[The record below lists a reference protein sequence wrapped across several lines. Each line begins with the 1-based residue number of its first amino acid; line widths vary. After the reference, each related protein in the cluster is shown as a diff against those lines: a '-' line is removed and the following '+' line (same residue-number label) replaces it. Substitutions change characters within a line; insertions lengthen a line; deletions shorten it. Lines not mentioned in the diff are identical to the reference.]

1 MKEIPAPRT
10 GFEPISQMIRGY
22 QLTQVL
28 STAMRHGIFSILDKP
43 KSASILA
50 EEISTDPTITEK
62 LLEVLVSLELISKV
76 DGEYLN
82 SDMVRSFF
90 VEDSIF
96 YQGDM
101 IYFMVDSYP
110 LWSKLDLA
118 LKNGHLDNLG
128 KGKREDTFDKRF
140 IMASAEASI
149 RGTLQ
154 DTVEVI
160 AGLPEFKDAK
170 WLLDLGGGH
179 GLYSIAFAQRNPSL
193 QAVVFDLPPVVEI
206 SREFIKDYGM
216 EARVSVIAGDY
227 LKDDL
232 GSEYDLIFTS
242 HSLFYQPREI
252 LEGSM
257 NKVYN
262 ALKDNGVLVINHWIR
277 QKNKN
282 SVVSSLWDLRLTLLG
297 SPHYL
302 YSKEE
307 YLDLL
312 RKCGFVEKDIIH
324 LPTLSNPTVIIVA
337 RKENRREL
345 PPPLS

>member
-1 MKEIPAPRT
+1 MKEIPNPQT

-28 STAMRHGIFSILDKP
+28 STAMKYGIFSRLDKP
-43 KSASILA
+43 KGASILA
-50 EEISTDPTITEK
+50 EEMSADAVITEK
-62 LLEVLVSLELISKV
+62 LLEVLVSVDLISKV
-76 DGEYLN
+76 DGGYVNTDL
-82 SDMVRSFF
+82 VRSFF
-90 VEDSIF
+90 IKDSIF
-96 YQGDM
+96 YQGDL
-101 IYFMVDSYP
+101 IDFMVDSYP
-110 LWSKLDLA
+110 LWSKLDQA
-118 LKNGHLDNLG
+118 LENGHLDNSG
-128 KGKREDTFDKRF
+128 EGKREDTFDKRF
-140 IMASAEASI
+140 ILASAEASI

-160 AGLPEFKDAK
+160 AGLPEFKDTK
-170 WLLDLGGGH
+170 LLMDLGGGH

-193 QAVVFDLPPVVEI
+193 EVVVFDLPQVVEI
-206 SREFIKDYGM
+206 GRGVIKDYGM
-216 EARVSVIAGDY
+216 EARVSVLAGDY

-232 GSEYDLIFTS
+232 GSGYDLIFIS
-242 HSLFYQPREI
+242 HSLFYQPRET
-252 LEGSM
+252 LEGSL

-262 ALKDNGVLVINHWIR
+262 ALKDKGALVINHWIR

-324 LPTLSNPTVIIVA
+324 LPTSSNPTVIIVA
-337 RKENRREL
+337 RKDDRRGTFT
-345 PPPLS
+345 PS

>member
-1 MKEIPAPRT
+1 MKEIPDPKT

-76 DGEYLN
+76 DGGYLN
-82 SDMVRSFF
+82 TDMVRSFF
-90 VEDSIF
+90 VKDSIF

-110 LWSKLDLA
+110 LWSKLDQA
-118 LKNGHLDNLG
+118 LKNGHLDNSG

-149 RGTLQ
+149 RGALQ

-170 WLLDLGGGH
+170 RLLDLGGGH

-193 QAVVFDLPPVVEI
+193 EAVVFDLSQVVEI
-206 SREFIKDYGM
+206 SRGFIKDYGM
-216 EARVSVIAGDY
+216 EARVNVMEGDY

-232 GSEYDLIFTS
+232 GSGYDFIFTS
-242 HSLFYQPREI
+242 HSLFYQPRET
-252 LEGSM
+252 LEGSLK
-257 NKVYN
+257 KVYN
-262 ALKDNGVLVINHWIR
+262 ALKDKGVLVINHWIR

-312 RKCGFVEKDIIH
+312 KKCGFVEKDIIH
-324 LPTLSNPTVIIVA
+324 LPTSSNPTVIIVA
-337 RKENRREL
+337 RKDNRGGL
-345 PPPLS
+345 SKPP

>member
-1 MKEIPAPRT
+1 MKEIPDPKT

-76 DGEYLN
+76 DGGYLN
-82 SDMVRSFF
+82 TDMVRSFF
-90 VEDSIF
+90 VKDSIF

-110 LWSKLDLA
+110 LWSKLDQA
-118 LKNGHLDNLG
+118 LKNGHPDNSG

-140 IMASAEASI
+140 IMASAEACI

-170 WLLDLGGGH
+170 LLLDLGGGH

-193 QAVVFDLPPVVEI
+193 EAVVFDLPKVVEI
-206 SREFIKDYGM
+206 SRGFIKDYGM
-216 EARVSVIAGDY
+216 ETRVNVMEGDY

-232 GSEYDLIFTS
+232 GSGYDLIFTS
-242 HSLFYQPREI
+242 HSLFYQPRET
-252 LEGSM
+252 LEGSLK
-257 NKVYN
+257 KVYN
-262 ALKDNGVLVINHWIR
+262 ALKDKGVLVINHWIR

-282 SVVSSLWDLRLTLLG
+282 SVVSSLWDLRLTLFG

-324 LPTLSNPTVIIVA
+324 LPTSSNPTVIIVA
-337 RKENRREL
+337 RKDNRGGL
-345 PPPLS
+345 SKPP